1 MLSTSISSLESQHR
15 ADIMARMTKAQASKR
30 IREAKA
36 KVKKTYYEFNYPLT
50 TAQNRKI
57 IKVIEELDSLEAM
70 FRKL

>member
-1 MLSTSISSLESQHR
+1 MTRMSKST
-15 ADIMARMTKAQASKR
+15 AAKR

-50 TAQNRKI
+50 AAQNRKI
-57 IKVIEELDSLEAM
+57 IKAIEDLDSLEAM